1 MKLLLKSTTALVAVT
16 TVAAL
21 SAQPSAAADP
31 IEITVGGYM
40 NQWFGYGDNNDNQG
54 DIQNTNVIS
63 NTEIFFTGQ
72 TTLDNG
78 ITFGVNVQLEGN
90 SNTGDQIDES
100 YLFIQGGFGRILLGS
115 ENSAGYL
122 MQVSPP
128 DVGIGFNSGDT
139 TNWINNPTGSSLG
152 RTAFGSVNVEPG
164 RVNDSEKITYFT
176 PRFAGLQFGVSYLP
190 GGGQDNALETQSGG
204 FHDGVST
211 GLNYTQDF
219 GGFNLA
225 ASATFGY
232 MSAGN
237 TAVNANP
244 ALDDSAMHYTVGANI
259 GVGPISAGVAFAHN
273 FQGDNSATASVEGYG
288 INGGVA
294 YENGPIGVS
303 ANVYYGRAEGLVT
316 DPEDD
321 TQLAAGIS
329 GSYTLGPGI
338 NLVSTIGWAQFDGE
352 LGDGPGVSTNN
363 GVYAVGGFA
372 LEF

>member
-1 MKLLLKSTTALVAVT
+1 MKKILMGTTALVAAGA
-16 TVAAL
+16 VAGIAP
-21 SAQPSAAADP
+21 AQAADP
-31 IEITVGGYM
+31 SQITVGGYM
-40 NQWFGYGDNNDNQG
+40 QQWFGFGDNNDSQG

-63 NTEIFFTGQ
+63 DTEIFFTGR

-100 YLFIQGGFGRILLGS
+100 FMFIQGGFGRILFGS

-122 MQVSPP
+122 MQTAPP
-128 DVGIGFNSGDT
+128 DVGIGFNSGDQ
-139 TNWINNPTGSSLG
+139 TNWIANPTGSGLFRSG
-152 RTAFGSVNVEPG
+152 FGSTNVEPG
-164 RVNDSEKITYFT
+164 AVNDTEKLTYFT

-190 GGGQDNALETQSGG
+190 GGGQDNTLETQSGA

-219 GGFNLA
+219 GGFNVA

-237 TAVNANP
+237 TAVNANA
-244 ALDDSAMHYTVGANI
+244 ALDDSAMHYTVGANV
-259 GVGPISAGVAFAHN
+259 GVGPISAGVSFAHH
-273 FQGDNSATASVEGYG
+273 FQADNSATASREGYG
-288 INGGVA
+288 INGGIA

-303 ANVYYGRAEGLVT
+303 ANVHYGRAEGRIA

-321 TQLAAGIS
+321 THLSAGIS

-338 NLVSTIGWAQFDGE
+338 DLRSTIGWAQFDGE
-352 LGDGPGVSTNN
+352 LADGAGVSTNN
-363 GVYAVGGFA
+363 GVFAVGGFA
-372 LEF
+372 LSF